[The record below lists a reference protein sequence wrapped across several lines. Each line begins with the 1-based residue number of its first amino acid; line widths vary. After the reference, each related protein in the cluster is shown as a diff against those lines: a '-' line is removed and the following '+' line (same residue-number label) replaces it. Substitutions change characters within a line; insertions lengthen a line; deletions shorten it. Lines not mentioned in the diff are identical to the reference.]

1 MFLSLLFLAVLVV
14 GCDVVELMALHVGD
28 LAKFVVFANVDDLAI
43 LDFEFVVVC
52 DAEVC
57 VHLSCPCRN
66 CCLCCPICKLQ
77 NCC

>member
-14 GCDVVELMALHVGD
+14 GCDVVELMALHAGD

-57 VHLSCPCRN
+57 VYMNALFMSLS
-66 CCLCCPICKLQ
+66 
-77 NCC
+77 